1 MTHESTAVGL
11 ASAYSNATTASG
23 DWWRDAVIYQVYVRS
38 FADSDGD
45 GIGDLRGVRS
55 RLPHLARLGVDAVWL
70 TPFYVSPQAD
80 GGYDV
85 ADYRAVDPL
94 FGDLADAEEL
104 VRAAH
109 ALGLRVIVDVVPNHT
124 SERHPWFRAAL
135 AGEPGARERYLFRR
149 GRGTDGDL
157 PPNDWESIFGGP
169 AWTRVADGEWY
180 LHLFAPEQ
188 PDLDWNHPE
197 VTAEFDSVLRFWL
210 DLGVDGFR
218 IDVAHGMVKAE
229 GLPDIGRGAQATLI
243 GAEPLPFFD
252 QDGVHK
258 IHRAW
263 RRLLDSYEGPRIG
276 VAEAWAPTSERL
288 ALYVRPDELH
298 QAFNF
303 RFLTCPWDPAAMRT
317 VIDESLSATTA
328 VGAPTTWVLSNH
340 DVVRHVTRYG
350 GGPQGLA
357 RARAAALLMLALPG
371 SAYLYQGEELGLP
384 EVTDLPDT
392 ARQDPAFR
400 RGRPPIPTPRP
411 EPAPQT
417 EPEAGPQAGTAS
429 RPQARPSNR
438 PEAHV
443 ATGPE
448 AGSGTGPEARS
459 GPEAGSGTGGAPDL
473 LTAPQAHG
481 AARPEAGSGTGPEA
495 HGAARPEAA
504 PHITAEPNPTGP
516 EAGTAIWSQA
526 RPSSRPE
533 ARGAAGPEADP
544 HTAPQAHGA
553 TGPEA
558 APHITA
564 EPNPTGPEAG
574 TRAAPQA
581 HGTARPEAAPHITAE
596 PNPTGPEAG
605 TRAAPQAHGATGP
618 EAGSGTGP
626 EARSG
631 GGGAPDLLTAPEA
644 AGQDGLRDGCRVPL
658 PWAGAEPPYGFG
670 PAGSWLP
677 QPDAWA
683 GLSVAAQTGDPHSTL
698 ELYRAALE
706 LRRALPGL
714 GAPEAGGPADPRG
727 MRWQSAPDGVLL
739 FTRPG
744 FACTLNTRPDPVELP
759 APGRP
764 VLSSAPVETDGR
776 TVRLPADSCTWW
788 TP

>member
-23 DWWRDAVIYQVYVRS
+23 DWWRDAVIYQVYLRS

-94 FGDLADAEEL
+94 FGDLADADEL

-109 ALGLRVIVDVVPNHT
+109 GLGLRVIVDVVPNHT
-124 SERHPWFRAAL
+124 SEQHPWFRAAL

-149 GRGTDGDL
+149 GRGADGSL

-169 AWTRVADGEWY
+169 AWTRVADGDWY

-188 PDLDWNHPE
+188 PDLDWTHPE

-218 IDVAHGMVKAE
+218 IDVAHGMVKAD

-252 QDGVHK
+252 QDGVHE

-263 RRLLDSYEGPRIG
+263 RRLLDSYEGRRIG
-276 VAEAWAPTSERL
+276 VAEAWAPSSERL

-303 RFLTCPWDPAAMRT
+303 RFLTCPWDPEAMRT

-350 GGPQGLA
+350 GGAQGLA
-357 RARAAALLMLALPG
+357 RARAAAMLMLSLPG

-384 EVTDLPDT
+384 EVTDLPPES
-392 ARQDPAFR
+392 RQDPAFR
-400 RGRPPIPTPRP
+400 RGRRPQIPAGAPTPGIIAPRDGEP
-411 EPAPQT
+411 PARAQPEPDTEPAPGPALQLT
-417 EPEAGPQAGTAS
+417 PQAEPGNGPEARACCGPQAHTPTRPEPEAGTGQAEEPGAGTRPAAQAG
-429 RPQARPSNR
+429 P
-438 PEAHV
+438 
-443 ATGPE
+443 
-448 AGSGTGPEARS
+448 
-459 GPEAGSGTGGAPDL
+459 
-473 LTAPQAHG
+473 APQAQGRIRPPADAEPGPEPDAG
-481 AARPEAGSGTGPEA
+481 AAPEPQL
-495 HGAARPEAA
+495 A
-504 PHITAEPNPTGP
+504 P
-516 EAGTAIWSQA
+516 QA
-526 RPSSRPE
+526 Q
-533 ARGAAGPEADP
+533 G
-544 HTAPQAHGA
+544 HTAPQAQACRGLRADAGA
-553 TGPEA
+553 APEPQLAPQGQGHTGPQA
-558 APHITA
+558 QACC
-564 EPNPTGPEAG
+564 GPRADAG
-574 TRAAPQA
+574 P
-581 HGTARPEAAPHITAE
+581 
-596 PNPTGPEAG
+596 
-605 TRAAPQAHGATGP
+605 
-618 EAGSGTGP
+618 
-626 EARSG
+626 
-631 GGGAPDLLTAPEA
+631 APDLQTGAGPAPDLQTAPEA
-644 AGQDGLRDGCRVPL
+644 EGQDGLRDGCRVPI
-658 PWAGAEPPYGFG
+658 PWDGPEPPYGFG
-670 PAGSWLP
+670 SAGSWLP
-677 QPDAWA
+677 QPPAWA

-706 LRRALPGL
+706 LRRAMPGL
-714 GAPEAGGPADPRG
+714 GAPGAGPSPDPRG
-727 MRWQSAPDGVLL
+727 MRWLPSPDGVLL

-776 TVRLPADSCTWW
+776 TVRLPPDSCTWW
-788 TP
+788 AF